1 MTRKT
6 TPRQP
11 RRRPPA
17 SAPPPLPSPHPE
29 SLPAAGGPS
38 TRVESSLG
46 RFLIEVL
53 AFFEVRSVTRR
64 EIDLLRPTH
73 ENGWLRPEI
82 EGKLARL
89 HPTCPDHRELR
100 RLVRLSLDLLEAVD
114 EGRFDPGPAW
124 AQIEP
129 RLLRALAYFV
139 REGDAIPDHLPHGFD
154 DDQREFAELAEQ
166 AGVVLTIFEV
176 RHQRQDGS
184 GPALP

>member
-1 MTRKT
+1 MTRKPT
-6 TPRQP
+6 SRRP

-17 SAPPPLPSPHPE
+17 SASLPIPLPPQLPP
-29 SLPAAGGPS
+29 PAAGGPS

-53 AFFEVRSVTRR
+53 AYFEVRSVTPR
-64 EIDLLRPTH
+64 EIELLRPTH

-82 EGKLARL
+82 EAKLARL

-100 RLVRLSLDLLEAVD
+100 RLVRLSLDLLEAV
-114 EGRFDPGPAW
+114 EGGRFDPGPAW
-124 AQIEP
+124 SQIEP

-154 DDQREFAELAEQ
+154 DDLREFAELAEQ
-166 AGVVLTIFEV
+166 AGVLLTTFEA
-176 RHQRQDGS
+176 RHQRQP
-184 GPALP
+184 PADA